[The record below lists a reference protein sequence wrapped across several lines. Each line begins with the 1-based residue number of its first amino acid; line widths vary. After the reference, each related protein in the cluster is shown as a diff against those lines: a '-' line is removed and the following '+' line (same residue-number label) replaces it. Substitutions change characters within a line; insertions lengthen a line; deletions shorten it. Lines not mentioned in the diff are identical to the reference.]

1 MRLQEFLNILAA
13 IVILTVVA
21 GFSLAVKSDWTG
33 VAQAFLFSAVII
45 FVTILAKK
53 AMGYWLDCGVEHE
66 ILKFS
71 RWGYKQHQHL
81 PRPIPGGIIFPLFFT
96 LFSWGLIK
104 FPAILVYETTALKR
118 RAAKRFGVF
127 SHTEVTEWHHALIGA
142 AGIIAAF
149 LIAIITYFL
158 PANFEY
164 LAKIAIYYGFVNL
177 LPLSKMDGAQIFF
190 GSRVLYTALAVIAT
204 IFLLVALI
212 MLH

>member
-1 MRLQEFLNILAA
+1 M
-13 IVILTVVA
+13 
-21 GFSLAVKSDWTG
+21 
-33 VAQAFLFSAVII
+33 
-45 FVTILAKK
+45 
-53 AMGYWLDCGVEHE
+53 
-66 ILKFS
+66 
-71 RWGYKQHQHL
+71 
-81 PRPIPGGIIFPLFFT
+81 
-96 LFSWGLIK
+96 IK